1 MAISQPLSPPPG
13 FEQLTKVQQIDY
25 VQQLWDLIV
34 DSEGE
39 LPVPDW
45 HLEEVR
51 RRVDSQ
57 GDVSRSSW
65 DDVKQRLMGKYGE

>member
-1 MAISQPLSPPPG
+1 MAISQPLSLPPG

-45 HLEEVR
+45 HLEEVQ